1 MWHLLAGLMAGN
13 AVWFLVNVVATL
25 LSFNMT
31 SNAYKSGQAPFIGKK
46 PVSLYCSRV
55 SPSMCTPMF
64 STNGLFRDVALGLST
79 AGKTGELS
87 GAAQAFIA
95 QAADVPSMKP
105 MLCGVWQ
112 PRSIL

>member
-1 MWHLLAGLMAGN
+1 
-13 AVWFLVNVVATL
+13 
-25 LSFNMT
+25 
-31 SNAYKSGQAPFIGKK
+31 
-46 PVSLYCSRV
+46 
-55 SPSMCTPMF
+55 MCTPMF

-95 QAADVPSMKP
+95 QTADVPSMKP
-105 MLCGVWQ
+105 MLCEVWQ

>member
-1 MWHLLAGLMAGN
+1 
-13 AVWFLVNVVATL
+13 
-25 LSFNMT
+25 
-31 SNAYKSGQAPFIGKK
+31 
-46 PVSLYCSRV
+46 
-55 SPSMCTPMF
+55 MF